1 MSAKT
6 PSSTDAVDDF
16 SDATGAARESTS
28 DALSPSKKAQ
38 IVWGVAM
45 RASMR
50 DALRE
55 GESRER
61 EGQSLMASAPPMISM
76 SSLVIAA

>member
-1 MSAKT
+1 
-6 PSSTDAVDDF
+6 
-16 SDATGAARESTS
+16 
-28 DALSPSKKAQ
+28 
-38 IVWGVAM
+38 M